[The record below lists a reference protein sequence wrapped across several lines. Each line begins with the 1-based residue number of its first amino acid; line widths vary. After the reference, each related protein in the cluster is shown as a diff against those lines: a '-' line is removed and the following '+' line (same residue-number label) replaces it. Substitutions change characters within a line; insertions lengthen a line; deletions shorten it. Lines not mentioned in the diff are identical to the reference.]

1 MLIEKNYIYDMK
13 FKTVLILAVIASL
26 SFNSYTQEEEEST
39 DQACEEVF
47 LKGFVRDTVR
57 PQGFYNLM
65 VINMSTRQGVF
76 GGGKGDFSVY
86 ARAND
91 TIAFSVSGY
100 SKEMI
105 VVIPDKNCQMD
116 TTIYISSKVQE
127 FETVEVHPIKSLE
140 DIKKERE
147 ELSKRET
154 RTVTGVN
161 VLQSPIT
168 ALYERFSK
176 TAQSKRIVAEMEH
189 QDNINSILKELLRVY
204 VSYDVV
210 YLEEDQFQA
219 FIYFLNIDEH
229 FLKTASEYELITY
242 IKDKLEHYKSLNKEL
257 FQD

>member
-1 MLIEKNYIYDMK
+1 MLSTNLFSQKED
-13 FKTVLILAVIASL
+13 S
-26 SFNSYTQEEEEST
+26 SQE
-39 DQACEEVF
+39 CEEVF
-47 LKGFVRDTVR
+47 LNGMVKDTVR

-65 VINMSTRQGVF
+65 VINMSTKQGVF

-91 TIAFSVSGY
+91 TIAFSVTGY
-100 SKEMI
+100 SKKII
-105 VVIPDKNCQMD
+105 VVKADANCQMD
-116 TTIYISSKVQE
+116 TTIYLTSKVQE

-147 ELSKRET
+147 DLSKRET

-176 TAQSKRIVAEMEH
+176 TAQSKRLVAEMEH

-210 YLEEDQFQA
+210 YLEEDQFEA
-219 FIYFLNIDEH
+219 FVYFLNIDEH

-257 FQD
+257 FED

>member
-1 MLIEKNYIYDMK
+1 MIYK
-13 FKTVLILAVIASL
+13 IFFFTTVIILL
-26 SFNSYTQEEEEST
+26 STNLFSQKEDSSQE
-39 DQACEEVF
+39 CEEVF
-47 LKGFVRDTVR
+47 LNGMVKDTVR

-65 VINMSTRQGVF
+65 VINMSTKQGVF

-91 TIAFSVSGY
+91 TIAFSVTGY
-100 SKEMI
+100 SKKII
-105 VVIPDKNCQMD
+105 VVKADANCQMD
-116 TTIYISSKVQE
+116 TTIYLTSKVQE

-147 ELSKRET
+147 DLSKRET

-176 TAQSKRIVAEMEH
+176 TAQSKRLVAEMEH

-210 YLEEDQFQA
+210 YLEEDQFEA
-219 FIYFLNIDEH
+219 FVYFLNIDEH

-257 FQD
+257 FED

>member
-1 MLIEKNYIYDMK
+1 MK
-13 FKTVLILAVIASL
+13 LKKLYVLLLILFISSL
-26 SFNSYTQEEEEST
+26 SYSQGDENNP
-39 DQACEEVF
+39 DKCDEVF
-47 LKGFVRDTVR
+47 LNGSVKDTVR

-76 GGGKGDFSVY
+76 GGAKGNFSVY
-86 ARAND
+86 ARIDD
-91 TIAFSVSGY
+91 TIAFSVFGY
-100 SKEMI
+100 NKKII
-105 VVIPDKNCQMD
+105 VVKADKNCQMD
-116 TTIYISSKVQE
+116 TMIYLASKIQE

-176 TAQSKRIVAEMEH
+176 KAQSKRIVAEMEH

-204 VSYDVV
+204 ISYDVV

-219 FIYFLNIDEH
+219 FVYFLNIDEH

-242 IKDKLEHYKSLNKEL
+242 IKDKLEHYKSMNREL
-257 FQD
+257 FKD

>member
-1 MLIEKNYIYDMK
+1 MKLQALLFSLLI
-13 FKTVLILAVIASL
+13 TLLAFC
-26 SFNSYTQEEEEST
+26 SFSQEDKQTENS
-39 DQACEEVF
+39 CEEVF
-47 LKGFVRDTVR
+47 LKGSVRDTAR

-105 VVIPDKNCQMD
+105 IVIPDENCQMD
-116 TTIYISSKVQE
+116 TTIFISSKVQE
-127 FETVEVHPIKSLE
+127 YETVEVHPIKSLE

-147 ELSKRET
+147 DLSKRET

-210 YLEEDQFQA
+210 YLEEEQFQA

-257 FQD
+257 FKD

>member
-1 MLIEKNYIYDMK
+1 MMKQQSIY
-13 FKTVLILAVIASL
+13 TILILFLSL
-26 SFNSYTQEEEEST
+26 SSLAQDNEGTTEKC
-39 DQACEEVF
+39 DEVF
-47 LKGFVRDTVR
+47 LSGSVKDTVR

-65 VINMSTRQGVF
+65 VINMSTKQGVF
-76 GGGKGDFSVY
+76 GGAKGDFSVY
-86 ARAND
+86 TRIND
-91 TIAFSVSGY
+91 TVAFSVSGY
-100 SKEMI
+100 NKRIII
-105 VVIPDKNCQMD
+105 VKPDENCQMD
-116 TTIYISSKVQE
+116 TTIYLASKVQE

-140 DIKKERE
+140 DIKRDRE
-147 ELSKRET
+147 DLSKRET

-176 TAQSKRIVAEMEH
+176 KAQSKRIVAQMEH

-219 FIYFLNIDEH
+219 FVYFLNIDEH

-257 FQD
+257 FED